1 MIRIP
6 NHALAVA
13 LVSLLRGGITDIDV
27 TDHIDESV
35 DLPYISIGNVTT
47 SDDQDKGERIMVC
60 HAQLHIWSTYAGKA
74 QVDQIAERI
83 AAVFNSDVPLDL
95 TANKFAAVGGRIES
109 YDTYEEDMY
118 GYNGVI
124 NLIIYV
130 QDIS

>member
-13 LVSLLRGGITDIDV
+13 LVALLRGGITDINV

-47 SDDQDKGERIMVC
+47 SDDQDKGERIMIC
-60 HAQLHIWSTYAGKA
+60 RAQLHIWSTYAGKA

-95 TANKFAAVGGRIES
+95 TSNNFTAVGGRIES